1 MLNDK
6 VIIVIGGGGLIGKE
20 KSRTFVKRMELLL
33 IVIYCMKLI
42 GTKERII

>member
-6 VIIVIGGGGLIGKE
+6 VIIVIGGGGLIG
-20 KSRTFVKRMELLL
+20 MELLL

>member
-20 KSRTFVKRMELLL
+20 IVKDIR
-33 IVIYCMKLI
+33 KKN
-42 GTKERII
+42 GTVVERIKGVE